1 MVVNSIKF
9 PKLCYLFRTAFV
21 GQRFRYSDFEFFQHQ
36 NPIWF
41 WLPQV
46 RKEGWNMTKEI
57 KLLKPKEKGIISI
70 EETLHQRRS
79 VRDYK
84 KSSLNLEEVSQFLW
98 AGTGKNLYRRTAPSA
113 GATYPLEIY
122 LVVGEVEGLEPGVYH
137 YSISKHHLERVID
150 GDVRKSLSR
159 AALEQ
164 GMIERAPIS
173 FIITADYNRT
183 TGHYGQRGIRYVHM
197 EVGHVGQNI
206 SLQAVALNMGT
217 VMIGAFND
225 QQVKEIL
232 RIEEEPLY
240 IIPVGK
246 I

>member
-1 MVVNSIKF
+1 M
-9 PKLCYLFRTAFV
+9 
-21 GQRFRYSDFEFFQHQ
+21 E
-36 NPIWF
+36 
-41 WLPQV
+41 
-46 RKEGWNMTKEI
+46 KEI
-57 KLLKPKEKGIISI
+57 KLPKPRAKGSISI

-84 KSSLNLEEVSQFLW
+84 KGSLSLEEVSQCLW
-98 AGTGKNLYRRTAPSA
+98 AGTGKNLHRRTAPSA

-137 YSISKHHLERVID
+137 YSISKHHLERVVD

-164 GMIERAPIS
+164 RMIERAPVSIV
-173 FIITADYNRT
+173 IAADYHRT
-183 TGHYGQRGIRYVHM
+183 TDHYGQRSIRYVHM

-217 VMIGAFND
+217 VMIGAFD
-225 QQVKEIL
+225 DKQVKEIL